1 MKKDEQQRKLLGTL
15 SIVVR
20 WSDMD
25 ANAHVNNVVHFTYME
40 QARIE
45 WLQSVAMQNTAEGE
59 GPVVVQ
65 TSCNYLRPVP
75 YPETLEVRMY
85 GAAPGR
91 TSFPTFY
98 EIFGTLNAGVKYADG
113 EAMMVW
119 TSRASGKKLPVPDA
133 LRALLTD

>member
-1 MKKDEQQRKLLGTL
+1 MEKEEPQRKLLHVL
-15 SIVVR
+15 HIAVR

-25 ANAHVNNVVHFTYME
+25 VNAHVNNAMHFTYME

-45 WLQSVAMQNTAEGE
+45 WLKSVGMQNTVAGE

-65 TSCNYLRPVP
+65 TSCNYLQQMP
-75 YPETLEVRMY
+75 YPETLEVRVY

-98 EIFGTLNAGVKYADG
+98 EIFGTVHPGVKYADG
-113 EAMMVW
+113 QAIMVW
-119 TSRASGKKLPVPDA
+119 TNRAEARKLPVPDV
-133 LRALLTD
+133 LRALLTP